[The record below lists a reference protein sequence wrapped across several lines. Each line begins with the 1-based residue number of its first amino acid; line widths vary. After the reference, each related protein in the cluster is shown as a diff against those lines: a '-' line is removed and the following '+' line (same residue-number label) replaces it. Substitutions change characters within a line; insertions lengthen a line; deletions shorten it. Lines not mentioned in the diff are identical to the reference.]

1 MRIRN
6 LDSVVP
12 FLIALSLLNYARIL
26 AFQDVYWDDN
36 LWLYAI
42 RLSENIHEFLAMGFT
57 QLRREPLGVFVYLF
71 FMPHVLGDTA
81 FLIWHSI
88 SIGLQ
93 VATPLVLY
101 YLIVNLCHGRR
112 DIAAF
117 VAISLIVLPLDQTQP
132 FLSALNYRLGLLL
145 GLISLYLT
153 VRAAAGERIDRTMI
167 ASALLLT
174 VFAEYILIEA
184 IVALEPARLLVLWIV
199 RYRPQRLR
207 VEVIKEVALTLA
219 PFVLLA
225 LPLIAYK
232 MLVKPYGVYAWIY
245 PTGFANLTD
254 WTAVRDMIGLFMFG
268 NWRMLQGYAA
278 HGSWIAP
285 TLGAMA
291 GAIVLFM
298 MVQALPTDR
307 SGKVSHAA
315 NSRKSTSKGV
325 GNEAWTLP
333 LLGFAILIP
342 QAILFGYAA
351 LLPKVGGGTT
361 HAILMQ
367 PGYAMIIGSGAFW
380 LIRKCLAAAPVKPAL
395 ASALF
400 AVFVMVGTYFNN
412 LNLDVY
418 TAASARENA
427 FWQAFTR
434 RFPALPER
442 ADFLIDATPL
452 PYARNI
458 STFFRAED
466 IFNPYDFER
475 RLNDIY
481 SSEEKPRNNRRY
493 RVAPG
498 LDVTSNV
505 RTYGRQILTMDIEA
519 RTHMGVDRIH
529 PDDFIVV
536 HYRNGELLVNR
547 EIVERYP
554 AIEYRSWADK
564 PPPEFTAR
572 ELVSNE
578 SGLKS
583 LSIQR
588 LRH

>member
-1 MRIRN
+1 MRGLLHATVSEMRIRN

-12 FLIALSLLNYARIL
+12 FLIALSLLNYGRIL
-26 AFQDVYWDDN
+26 AFRDVYWDNN

-57 QLRREPLGVFVYLF
+57 QLRREPLSVFLYLF

-101 YLIVNLCHGRR
+101 YLIVNLCNGRR
-112 DIAAF
+112 DIAVF
-117 VAISLIVLPLDQTQP
+117 VAISLIVLPLDQTLP
-132 FLSALNYRLGLLL
+132 FLSAINYRLGLLL

-153 VRAAAGERIDRTMI
+153 VRAAAEERIDRMKI
-167 ASALLLT
+167 AGALLLA
-174 VFAEYILIEA
+174 VFAEYVLIEA
-184 IVALEPARLLVLWIV
+184 IVALEPARMLVLWIV

-207 VEVIKEVALTLA
+207 AEVIKEVALTSA

-232 MLVKPYGVYAWIY
+232 MLVKPYGVYAGMY
-245 PTGFANLTD
+245 PTGFVNLAD
-254 WTAVRDMIGLFMFG
+254 WTAVREMVGLFMIG
-268 NWRMLQGYAA
+268 NWRMLLGYAA
-278 HGSWIAP
+278 HGSWITP
-285 TLGAMA
+285 MLGAMA

-298 MVQALPTDR
+298 MVRALPTDR
-307 SGKVSHAA
+307 SGKTSHAA
-315 NSRKSTSKGV
+315 NSRKSTSKSV
-325 GNEAWTLP
+325 SDVAWALP
-333 LLGFAILIP
+333 LLGFAILVP
-342 QAILFGYAA
+342 QAIFFGYAA

-361 HAILMQ
+361 HAIFMQ
-367 PGYAMIIGSGAFW
+367 PGYAMIVGSGAFW
-380 LIRKCLAAAPVKPAL
+380 LIRKCLAAAPVRPAL
-395 ASALF
+395 ANTLF
-400 AVFVMVGTYFNN
+400 ATFVMVGTYFNN

-434 RFPALPER
+434 RFPALPES
-442 ADFLIDATPL
+442 ADFLIDAVPL
-452 PYARNI
+452 PYARNT
-458 STFFRAED
+458 STFFLAED

-481 SSEEKPRNNRRY
+481 LSEEKPRNNRRY
-493 RVAPG
+493 HVISGLRVAQYIRA
-498 LDVTSNV
+498 N
-505 RTYGRQILTMDIEA
+505 GRQTLSRDIQA
-519 RTHMGVDRIH
+519 NTHMGLARIH
-529 PDDFIVV
+529 PGDLIVV

-554 AIEYRSWADK
+554 TIEYRPWADK
-564 PPPEFTAR
+564 PPPELAAR
-572 ELVSNE
+572 
-578 SGLKS
+578 K
-583 LSIQR
+583 
-588 LRH
+588 